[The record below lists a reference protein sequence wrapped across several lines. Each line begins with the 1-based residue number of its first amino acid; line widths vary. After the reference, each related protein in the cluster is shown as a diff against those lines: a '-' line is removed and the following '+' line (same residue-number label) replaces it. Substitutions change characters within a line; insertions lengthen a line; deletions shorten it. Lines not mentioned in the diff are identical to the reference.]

1 MISPVLSNLCLHLV
15 LDLWFEKKIKPQCR
29 GEASSVAFAD
39 NFVVSFQFRQDA
51 DHFQQKVR
59 ERFAEFGLEL
69 AEEETRRMLFG
80 RFAGVTRLRHGLG
93 RPETLEFLC
102 FKHVCGV
109 DRAGRFAL
117 ILIPSVK
124 SCRKFL
130 ARTREWILYKRHWRR
145 WEQREHLKR
154 MLRGSISTSRCT
166 TASASSTGYGSRY
179 SDSG

>member
-1 MISPVLSNLCLHLV
+1 MSGRSV
-15 LDLWFEKKIKPQCR
+15 
-29 GEASSVAFAD
+29 SVAFAD
-39 NFVVSFQFRQDA
+39 DFVVSFQFRQDA

-93 RPETLEFLC
+93 RPETFEFLC

-130 ARTREWILYKRHWRR
+130 ARTRGTAAGTATVDKRL
-145 WEQREHLKR
+145 E
-154 MLRGSISTSRCT
+154 SSRSKMSDELDAPERSPVVR
-166 TASASSTGYGSRY
+166 TAFCSKLAPDGLNRCLP
-179 SDSG
+179 